1 MSVNKNYLQ
10 SGDDESLRVRFPFV
24 SIMHDSII
32 KYYQQLQNET
42 DDDRIF
48 RELETLFKTSR
59 TPEKS
64 LRKKKDDEIENYIK
78 TIQSDLL
85 VQQLYRQS
93 IPVDNEPTEEET
105 KQLNFYRQKLS
116 DIGKQKQYI
125 EKKIKSIIEAIA
137 LLRVQEDTNEMFL
150 KIENGEE
157 I

>member
-1 MSVNKNYLQ
+1 MSVNRNYLQ

-32 KYYQQLQNET
+32 KYYQQLQTET

-64 LRKKKDDEIENYIK
+64 LQKKKDDEIENYIK